1 MLCQQL
7 HIWLHIIQKFRLT
20 NTADSRILVKHTD
33 IIQVVDFTKDT

>member
-20 NTADSRILVKHTD
+20 NTADSRILVEHAD